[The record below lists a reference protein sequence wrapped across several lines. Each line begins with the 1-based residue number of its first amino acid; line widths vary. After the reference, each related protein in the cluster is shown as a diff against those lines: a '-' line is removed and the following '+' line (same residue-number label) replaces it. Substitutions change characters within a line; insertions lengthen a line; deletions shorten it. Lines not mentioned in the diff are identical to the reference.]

1 MEEWWIL
8 GQALVRDSRVE
19 DEEKRKS
26 RKSRTKPIKLW
37 TFFTMKGKLWQY
49 CRV

>member
-26 RKSRTKPIKLW
+26 RKQELKYSHSEHFLTWKRKVC
-37 TFFTMKGKLWQY
+37 QY
-49 CRV
+49 GGV